1 MSCQFCQICSC
12 PSRIRLTPEL
22 PNQSQQN
29 VIADVTDQPGLYIMQ
44 PLPIPS
50 SHLSCIERK
59 NPSSSKVALKG
70 ISGFLRW
77 SSPTLKAK
85 PDMSTGNRRNGL
97 FLPTKPVTHD
107 IDCRIVKPPVYQS
120 KIFTR
125 TDKVRWKWGCFIFF
139 SFASSVYQSS
149 CTISAISARPTAGE
163 TCQKCL
169 SKHHG

>member
-1 MSCQFCQICSC
+1 M
-12 PSRIRLTPEL
+12 L
-22 PNQSQQN
+22 PTCHANSARFAVSADTGTTKQSQQN
-29 VIADVTDQPGLYIMQ
+29 VIACTLCNLCFQIQ
-44 PLPIPS
+44 FLPIPS

-149 CTISAISARPTAGE
+149 CTISAISAQRPV
-163 TCQKCL
+163 
-169 SKHHG
+169 KHVKNAFQNITG